1 MFILNVESSMVNY
14 FCLWILVGK
23 VNTCLL
29 DSKSLL
35 IFVSREQIIFRSN
48 FTNWMTRPRSLKN
61 LRGTRYKFWFPMYVR
76 NFVILSDKFSSVL
89 LAGTQLLLD
98 LLSNVAG
105 KTTYSLEKIFFPNV
119 FKVFLF
125 VFFFVHIF

>member
-1 MFILNVESSMVNY
+1 
-14 FCLWILVGK
+14 
-23 VNTCLL
+23 
-29 DSKSLL
+29 
-35 IFVSREQIIFRSN
+35 
-48 FTNWMTRPRSLKN
+48 
-61 LRGTRYKFWFPMYVR
+61 MYVR

-105 KTTYSLEKIFFPNV
+105 KTTYSLEKFFFPNV